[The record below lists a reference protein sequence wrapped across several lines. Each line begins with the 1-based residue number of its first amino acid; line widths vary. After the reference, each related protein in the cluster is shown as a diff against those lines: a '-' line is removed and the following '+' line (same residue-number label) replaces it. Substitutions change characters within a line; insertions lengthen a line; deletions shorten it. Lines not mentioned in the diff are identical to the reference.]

1 MITRPGRFNL
11 YLLALLAALPA
22 AALLLAGCDTFTKKG
37 KAEEV
42 SLRLHLEVNA
52 AGGTQ
57 GTNVLVGRS
66 SPFPVTVDRQPFLSE
81 FNMESAKVVDA
92 LGGFSIAIQ
101 YSTEG
106 TMLLEQYTTAYR
118 GRHVAILAEFGEL
131 RWIAAPIMQ
140 NRIANGQF
148 VFTPDATREEAEKI
162 VRGLNRVAELVRKG
176 RK

>member
-1 MITRPGRFNL
+1 MLIRPGRFNL
-11 YLLALLAALPA
+11 YLLALLTASLFV
-22 AALLLAGCDTFTKKG
+22 AGCDTIQKKG
-37 KAEEV
+37 KAEEA

-52 AGGTQ
+52 AGGAQ

-81 FNMESAKVVDA
+81 FNMEWAKVMDT
-92 LGGFSIAIQ
+92 LGGFSIVLQFNA
-101 YSTEG
+101 EG
-106 TMLLEQYTTAYR
+106 TILLEQYTTEYR
-118 GRHVAILAEFGEL
+118 GRHTAILAEFGVM
-131 RWIAAPIMQ
+131 RWIAAPVMQ

-148 VFTPDATREEAEKI
+148 VFTPDTTREEAEKI